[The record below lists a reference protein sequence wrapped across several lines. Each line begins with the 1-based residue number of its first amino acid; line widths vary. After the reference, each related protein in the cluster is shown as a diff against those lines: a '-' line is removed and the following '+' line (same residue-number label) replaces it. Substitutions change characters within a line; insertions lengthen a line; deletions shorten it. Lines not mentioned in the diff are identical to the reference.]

1 MCFRA
6 PTKTCFRTP
15 MSEIAEFIDVK
26 SNTSREKTS
35 DGLSSFTFPD
45 FTIPF
50 RNHSYVAPVR
60 WLRVT
65 LDQSGVWS
73 ATYKLENCQWRGGV
87 QIVVSL
93 LKQGKPVEE
102 IKVDFPLACN
112 MAVRVIGGAYPE
124 GLIDVVDGIAV
135 RVGGTGASVC

>member
-1 MCFRA
+1 
-6 PTKTCFRTP
+6 

-73 ATYKLENCQWRGGV
+73 ATYKLENCQWRGGL

-93 LKQGKPVEE
+93 MTGGTSVKELNA
-102 IKVDFPLACN
+102 DFPLACH

-124 GLIDVVDGIAV
+124 ELIKSVDSIVV
-135 RVGGTGASVC
+135 RVGGTGAFVC